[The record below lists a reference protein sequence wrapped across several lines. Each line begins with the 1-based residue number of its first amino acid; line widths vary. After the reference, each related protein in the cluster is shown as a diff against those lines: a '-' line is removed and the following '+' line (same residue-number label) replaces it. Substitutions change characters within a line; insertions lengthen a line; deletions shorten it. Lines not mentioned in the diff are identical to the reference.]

1 MQKSIQLSRLT
12 RDSSLK
18 TPAGVVISLAA
29 DGHLHGL
36 VDSAEDLVDTVE
48 HASRLRYVNSSA
60 FIAGLMPVGT
70 SFVHP
75 SASQRSAQSCYAL

>member
-48 HASRLRYVNSSA
+48 HASRLR
-60 FIAGLMPVGT
+60 
-70 SFVHP
+70 
-75 SASQRSAQSCYAL
+75 